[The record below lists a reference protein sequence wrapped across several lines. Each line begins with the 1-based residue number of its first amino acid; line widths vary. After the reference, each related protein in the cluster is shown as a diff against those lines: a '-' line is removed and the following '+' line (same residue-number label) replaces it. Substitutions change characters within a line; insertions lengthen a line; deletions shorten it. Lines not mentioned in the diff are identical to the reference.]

1 MTTSKR
7 HKLPVPPSTAFGH
20 PSVPHSNNDKLSL
33 LMDPQIKT
41 KSSSPLQ
48 QSNCNTTTP
57 KAPQVFAS
65 SRALQRFEE
74 SSRNPSQDETLDQ
87 NLSEQN
93 QIIVTLQDMVNALQK
108 ENDLCLEK
116 IKNHAITL
124 QQLSEM
130 ETHAHAVEK
139 RMKYVVSRKD
149 VEIIELQ
156 RSLARHKDRL
166 RTTEEVKI
174 AMEDSHNALI
184 SSMNT
189 NIHTQHISILQLQK
203 KLQESN
209 REVEKSKVKILEMHA
224 LLQSKEVEISRFKHS
239 VNSLHEI
246 MQETKEISASL
257 QSSIKEK
264 DKALDALSSIL
275 AIEKKKNDQLQKKMK
290 ASVKPLHSSLYDEL
304 LGRNVLTVELERNT
318 QNSSLGFKYEVV
330 AGPIT
335 SAVSYLIVKQVSS
348 PFLPLELGD
357 VILEVNGHSCRKP
370 DLSAAV
376 QQLKE
381 SIGII
386 KMVITRED
394 PPSNEHELPLTLT
407 TQPNVGSSKERTSNN
422 LEIET
427 PDGIF
432 HSKSLTPPPLPITPP
447 PFDDV
452 ISEEK
457 ESSLEYNHKSG
468 SNDPDTVQLKNLST
482 QLTELHNVNSQLKAA
497 LDNRNHQIEEMQTAL
512 EIERKERQKMSLQL
526 TRSETTLTEGKSENE
541 HLCNKIKEAERH
553 CALLEEELNQCK
565 LQLEISSETALE
577 EEGREDN
584 LAIELSKF
592 KVDQEAVKRKLQY
605 TTARLEAETNQY
617 QKELQAYKQKE
628 RFLKEESS
636 KLTADRNTVME
647 TLRTSEQTNSN
658 LHKQLSQYKS
668 ELEMTQTNVKK
679 LETKKEILEK
689 SINKLKVD
697 LQNKSSDHKTAADEL
712 VRMTKEN
719 ATIKTE
725 LEDCKQQMRELTL
738 DSETARMEENKLRER
753 LASMER
759 DLQGIKTHAGKLEED
774 LREKVND
781 IIALQSTI
789 DSLNSAVHIAHT
801 QVKEE
806 QGCVATINEELKIAK
821 EELQSMQ
828 LEHDR
833 LKEYIQKSR
842 EDKSKRDIEISGLQ
856 QEVGEL
862 KKHSDM
868 VRSKLEN
875 EIRNLEEELYKLR
888 MLLDTKQIEVDTTKE
903 SFESQVLSYKSKL
916 QISESEK
923 ESLSEQLVELLRTEG
938 EEELCRI
945 NTQLH
950 IEATQAKE
958 EVQQLSIKLNTMQK
972 ETLRIQQELEEA
984 EQRISDIIEEN
995 TRISDDMNNRYID
1008 IQIKMKDTKAE
1019 LEEQRGVSHE
1029 KETKVK
1035 ELLDEVERVNNKYR
1049 LQLKAVESK
1058 FTDERDL
1065 LSRKVSELKA
1075 RHELVES
1082 KLVNSEAQFESKS
1095 KECANLK
1102 ESQDR
1107 LHQYLE
1113 KLLAVVMEYQPT
1125 LLEKMNS

>member
-1 MTTSKR
+1 
-7 HKLPVPPSTAFGH
+7 
-20 PSVPHSNNDKLSL
+20 
-33 LMDPQIKT
+33 
-41 KSSSPLQ
+41 
-48 QSNCNTTTP
+48 
-57 KAPQVFAS
+57 
-65 SRALQRFEE
+65 
-74 SSRNPSQDETLDQ
+74 
-87 NLSEQN
+87 
-93 QIIVTLQDMVNALQK
+93 
-108 ENDLCLEK
+108 
-116 IKNHAITL
+116 
-124 QQLSEM
+124 M

-149 VEIIELQ
+149 AEIIELQ

-174 AMEDSHNALI
+174 ATEDSHNTLI

-189 NIHTQHISILQLQK
+189 KIHTQHISILQLQK

-209 REVEKSKVKILEMHA
+209 MEVEKSKVKILEIQA
-224 LLQSKEVEISRFKHS
+224 LVQSKEVEISRFKHS

-304 LGRNVLTVELERNT
+304 LGRNVLTVEIERST
-318 QNSSLGFKYEVV
+318 QNSPLGFKYEVV

-386 KMVITRED
+386 KMVVTRED
-394 PPSNEHELPLTLT
+394 PPSNEHELPLTT
-407 TQPNVGSSKERTSNN
+407 HPNVASSKERTSNN
-422 LEIET
+422 FETET
-427 PDGIF
+427 PDGNF

-468 SNDPDTVQLKNLST
+468 SNDSDTVQLKNLST
-482 QLTELHNVNSQLKAA
+482 KLTELHNVNSQLKAA
-497 LDNRNHQIEEMQTAL
+497 LDNSNHQIEEMQNTL
-512 EIERKERQKMSLQL
+512 EVERKERQKISLQL
-526 TRSETTLTEGKSENE
+526 TRSETTLAERKSENE

-577 EEGREDN
+577 EERREDN

-592 KVDQEAVKRKLQY
+592 KVDHEAVKRKLQY
-605 TTARLEAETNQY
+605 TTARLEEDTNQY

-697 LQNKSSDHKTAADEL
+697 LQNKSSDHKTATDEL

-719 ATIKTE
+719 TAIKTE

-759 DLQGIKTHAGKLEED
+759 DLQGIKKHAGKLEED
-774 LREKVND
+774 LREKENE

-833 LKEYIQKSR
+833 LKEYIQKST
-842 EDKSKRDIEISGLQ
+842 EDKNKRDIEISSLQ
-856 QEVGEL
+856 QEIGEL

-875 EIRNLEEELYKLR
+875 KIRNLEEELYKLR
-888 MLLDTKQIEVDTTKE
+888 MLLDTKQLEVDTTKE
-903 SFESQVLSYKSKL
+903 SFESEVLSYKSKL
-916 QISESEK
+916 QISDLESEK
-923 ESLSEQLVELLRTEG
+923 ESLSEQLVELLKTEG

-950 IEATQAKE
+950 IEVTQAKE

-972 ETLRIQQELEEA
+972 ETLRIQQELEQA
-984 EQRISDIIEEN
+984 EQRISDITEEN

-1035 ELLDEVERVNNKYR
+1035 ELLDKVERVNNKYR
-1049 LQLKAVESK
+1049 LQLKAVESE

-1065 LSRKVSELKA
+1065 LSRKFSELKA
-1075 RHELVES
+1075 KHELIES

>member
-1 MTTSKR
+1 
-7 HKLPVPPSTAFGH
+7 
-20 PSVPHSNNDKLSL
+20 
-33 LMDPQIKT
+33 
-41 KSSSPLQ
+41 
-48 QSNCNTTTP
+48 
-57 KAPQVFAS
+57 
-65 SRALQRFEE
+65 
-74 SSRNPSQDETLDQ
+74 
-87 NLSEQN
+87 
-93 QIIVTLQDMVNALQK
+93 MVNALQK

-130 ETHAHAVEK
+130 ETHAHTVEK

-149 VEIIELQ
+149 AEIIELQ

-189 NIHTQHISILQLQK
+189 KIHTQHISILQLQK

-209 REVEKSKVKILEMHA
+209 MEVEKFKVKILEMHA
-224 LLQSKEVEISRFKHS
+224 LLQSKEVEIGRFKYS

-264 DKALDALSSIL
+264 DKALDALSSIF
-275 AIEKKKNDQLQKKMK
+275 AIEKKKNDQLQKKME
-290 ASVKPLHSSLYDEL
+290 AYVKPLHSSLYDEL
-304 LGRNVLTVELERNT
+304 LGRNVLTVELERST
-318 QNSSLGFKYEVV
+318 QNSPLGFKYEVV

-381 SIGII
+381 SIGIM
-386 KMVITRED
+386 KMVVTRED
-394 PPSNEHELPLTLT
+394 PPSNEHELPLT
-407 TQPNVGSSKERTSNN
+407 
-422 LEIET
+422 
-427 PDGIF
+427 
-432 HSKSLTPPPLPITPP
+432 PPPLPIAPP

-468 SNDPDTVQLKNLST
+468 SNDSDTVQLKNLST
-482 QLTELHNVNSQLKAA
+482 KLTELHNVNSQLKAA
-497 LDNRNHQIEEMQTAL
+497 LDNSNHQVEEMQTTL
-512 EIERKERQKMSLQL
+512 EVERKERQKISLQL
-526 TRSETTLTEGKSENE
+526 TRSETTSREGKSENE

-565 LQLEISSETALE
+565 LQLEISSGTALE
-577 EEGREDN
+577 EERREDN
-584 LAIELSKF
+584 FAIELSKF
-592 KVDQEAVKRKLQY
+592 KVDHETVKRKLQY
-605 TTARLEAETNQY
+605 TTARLEEETNHY

-636 KLTADRNTVME
+636 KLTADRNTVMK

-679 LETKKEILEK
+679 LENKKEFLEK
-689 SINKLKVD
+689 SISKLKVD
-697 LQNKSSDHKTAADEL
+697 LQNKSSDHKTATDEL
-712 VRMTKEN
+712 VCMTKEN
-719 ATIKTE
+719 TTIKTE

-738 DSETARMEENKLRER
+738 DSETARMKENKLRER

-774 LREKVND
+774 LREKENE

-842 EDKSKRDIEISGLQ
+842 EDKSKRDIEISSLQ
-856 QEVGEL
+856 QEIGEL

-875 EIRNLEEELYKLR
+875 KIRNLEEELYKLR
-888 MLLDTKQIEVDTTKE
+888 MLLDTKQLEVDTTKE
-903 SFESQVLSYKSKL
+903 SFESEVLSYKSKL

-972 ETLRIQQELEEA
+972 ETLRIQQELEQA
-984 EQRISDIIEEN
+984 EQRISDITEEN
-995 TRISDDMNNRYID
+995 TKISDEMNNRYID
-1008 IQIKMKDTKAE
+1008 IQIKMEDTKAE

-1049 LQLKAVESK
+1049 LQLKAVESELSE

-1065 LSRKVSELKA
+1065 LSRKFTELKA
-1075 RHELVES
+1075 KHELVES
-1082 KLVNSEAQFESKS
+1082 KLVNSEAQFESKN